1 MYLKS
6 ILKKWS
12 LFFFLCMFLISVKGN
27 AQKNEETLQLNDAQ
41 IAHIAVIANQ
51 IDVDYG
57 KLALKKSDNA
67 EVQQFAKTMINDHQ
81 AIIEQATALAK
92 KLGVTPENNDVSKS
106 LMNQQK
112 AMVNTL
118 ENTDKKNFTKVYID
132 NEVAYHRAVIDAVKN
147 TLIPQ
152 TENAEL
158 KGTLEKVM
166 PLLEHH
172 LQMAV
177 DAQKRINQ

>member
-1 MYLKS
+1 
-6 ILKKWS
+6 
-12 LFFFLCMFLISVKGN
+12 
-27 AQKNEETLQLNDAQ
+27 
-41 IAHIAVIANQ
+41 
-51 IDVDYG
+51 
-57 KLALKKSDNA
+57 
-67 EVQQFAKTMINDHQ
+67 MINDHQ